1 MMQSM
6 SNISRTGL
14 NVSRGRGMGVGR
26 QRESVIV
33 LLLDGFSVMQ
43 MGKLAAVFE
52 HANQLSRI
60 KSAFADRYELR
71 LYSAHGGPVR
81 SSSGVQIWTD
91 APRMLD
97 ASAVHA
103 MFVLGGEDQASD
115 HDDRLV
121 TWLHSAH
128 QRARVVKGASGGGKL
143 LARIRLNQKDLG
155 TAPLMPSTMSAAPGA
170 NQRSDA
176 SGDEDEGMLAAA
188 LSIVAHDMGYE
199 IAQEIVGSM
208 MPGANRKLT
217 GAAFGPREARASELI
232 RAAAHHLR
240 VNSANRISIADAA
253 QAAAMSE
260 RNFLRRFKN
269 EIGVTPTE
277 FVLRVRLEKACSML
291 VETDLPADKVARRTG
306 LGSGDRLAKLFR
318 QHLSMS
324 PTEYRTAARN
334 GMYAL
339 AEDGSATN
347 APEWMTGSTS

>member
-6 SNISRTGL
+6 SNISRTGS
-14 NVSRGRGMGVGR
+14 NVSRGRGLGIGHP
-26 QRESVIV
+26 RECVIV

-43 MGKLAAVFE
+43 MGRLAAMFE
-52 HANQLSRI
+52 HANQLSRAR
-60 KSAFADRYELR
+60 SAFADRYELR

-91 APRMLD
+91 APRMPD
-97 ASAVHA
+97 ASMIHA
-103 MFVLGGEDQASD
+103 MFVLGGEDPASD
-115 HDDRLV
+115 HDDSLV
-121 TWLHSAH
+121 AWLHNAH

-143 LARIRLNQKDLG
+143 LARIRLHQKGPG
-155 TAPLMPSTMSAAPGA
+155 TAPLTSGMLGSAPGA
-170 NQRSDA
+170 NPGADA
-176 SGDEDEGMLAAA
+176 SADDEGIFSTA

-199 IAQEIVGSM
+199 IAQEIVNSM
-208 MPGANRKLT
+208 MPGATRKMT

-277 FVLRVRLEKACSML
+277 FVLRVRLEKACCML

-334 GMYAL
+334 RMYAL
-339 AEDGSATN
+339 ADDASATDLST
-347 APEWMTGSTS
+347 WMNGSTS